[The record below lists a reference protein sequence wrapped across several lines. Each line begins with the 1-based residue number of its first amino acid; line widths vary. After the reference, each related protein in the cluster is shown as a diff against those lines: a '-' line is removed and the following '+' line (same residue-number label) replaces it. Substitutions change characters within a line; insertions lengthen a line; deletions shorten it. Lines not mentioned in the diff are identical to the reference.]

1 MKILKII
8 TENTLKPFHVNAVKR
23 MNKSGIDDDYSE
35 MWDFLSNKL
44 FIEDME
50 TKLEIM
56 HLYHKYYGEED
67 LQNMSDSD
75 LEDLEDLSDVE
86 ETKVAL
92 SLFLDIPHILLEEE
106 DYSHYG
112 LTIYK
117 DITSDEQ
124 YAVGEDYD
132 ATKAMEQYFDGW
144 VDNMGGIENIDRYLL
159 DDFLELDSY
168 SVSDY
173 ARDLAI
179 DRVDQ
184 LDEDEVIEEAGY
196 NMESFQE
203 RIENIDNRITS
214 LEDEITDLEYE
225 QEEDELEEQISDLK
239 NNIESL
245 EEEKSEIVSE
255 MEGLYE
261 TAKEELVDKYADEIV
276 DDIDDQGLD
285 YFIDQGYTLESAV
298 NYFFNFDESGL
309 ESYLVENEDR
319 GSSLGSWDGVEH
331 EQFYSGT
338 YYYIYRVD

>member
-75 LEDLEDLSDVE
+75 LEDLEDISDVDE
-86 ETKVAL
+86 AKVAL
-92 SLFLDIPHILLEEE
+92 SIYLDIPHILIEEG

-117 DITSDEQ
+117 DITSDEK

-132 ATKAMEQYFDGW
+132 VSNAMESYYSDW
-144 VDNMGGIENIDRYLL
+144 VSNMGGIENIDRYLL
-159 DDFLELDSY
+159 DDYLELDSY

-173 ARDLAI
+173 ARDLAV

-184 LDEDEVIEEAGY
+184 LDEEEAIEEAGY
-196 NMESFQE
+196 SMESFQE
-203 RIENIDNRITS
+203 SIENIDNKISS
-214 LEDEITDLEYE
+214 LEDEI
-225 QEEDELEEQISDLK
+225 SDLK
-239 NNIESL
+239 NKIESL

-255 MEGLYE
+255 MEGIYE

-309 ESYLVENEDR
+309 ESYLAENEDR
-319 GSSLGSWDGVEH
+319 GSSLASWNGVEH

-338 YYYIYRVD
+338 YYYIYRIA